1 MSDKIKISILEDGTI
16 KVETDAI
23 SPAAHMSADGF
34 LKHIQKLAGGNTQTE
49 EKKGIKHTHEHGTLV
64 HSH

>member
-1 MSDKIKISILEDGTI
+1 MSDRIKITVLEDGTI
-16 KVETDAI
+16 KVETDEI
-23 SPAAHMSADGF
+23 SQAAHMSADEF
-34 LKHIQKLAGGNTQTE
+34 LKRIQKLAGGDTQTE